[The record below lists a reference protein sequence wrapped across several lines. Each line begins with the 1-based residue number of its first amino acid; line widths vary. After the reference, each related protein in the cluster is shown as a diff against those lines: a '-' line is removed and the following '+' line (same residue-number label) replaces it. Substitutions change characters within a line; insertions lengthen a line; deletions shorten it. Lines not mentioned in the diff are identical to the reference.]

1 MPAGQPP
8 GSTDQP
14 VSGDGRPACLY
25 LLRATADGLYRI
37 GVATDWPAQA
47 PGLGVGVTTRVIGLA
62 PVNAPAALLR
72 FLRHRLAAQR
82 LGQGDWYRLDP
93 EAVAF
98 LEALLAKAQDDFSRA
113 HPQIPLAPWSVPP
126 LGDQPGAAPG
136 ATGPRAPRP
145 AAAIPRPRRSPSPP
159 AAGRRGR
166 GGGPLAEVV
175 ELLLLTPLAL
185 MLAGLALLAP
195 PVLVGALSL
204 GVASISNACALQQQ
218 PGTDE
223 GPPACRSRAFW
234 LGFWVS
240 LPAWGL
246 ALLLWLLR
254 SRPDRQA

>member
-1 MPAGQPP
+1 MSAGQPP
-8 GSTDQP
+8 GSSDQP
-14 VSGDGRPACLY
+14 APGNGVPACLY
-25 LLRATADGLYRI
+25 LLQANANGLYRI

-47 PGLGVGVTTRVIGLA
+47 PGLGVGATTRVIGVA
-62 PVNAPAALLR
+62 PVNAPTALLR

-82 LGQGDWYRLDP
+82 LAESDWYRLDAT
-93 EAVAF
+93 AVAF
-98 LEALLAKAQDDFSRA
+98 LEALLAKAQDDFRRG
-113 HPQIPLAPWSVPP
+113 HPQLPLEPWSVVPSGEPP
-126 LGDQPGAAPG
+126 
-136 ATGPRAPRP
+136 GPPP
-145 AAAIPRPRRSPSPP
+145 AAAGPAPWPRPRRPP
-159 AAGRRGR
+159 ASGRRVR
-166 GGGPLAEVV
+166 GGGPLAEEVV

-204 GVASISNACALQQQ
+204 GVASISNACALPQQ

>member
-1 MPAGQPP
+1 MSAGQPP
-8 GSTDQP
+8 GSSDQP
-14 VSGDGRPACLY
+14 APGHGVPACLY
-25 LLRATADGLYRI
+25 LLQAHANGLYRI

-98 LEALLAKAQDDFSRA
+98 LEALLAKAQDDFRRG
-113 HPQIPLAPWSVPP
+113 HPQLPLEPWSVVPSGEPP
-126 LGDQPGAAPG
+126 GPPPAAV
-136 ATGPRAPRP
+136 GPAPR
-145 AAAIPRPRRSPSPP
+145 PRPRRPP

-175 ELLLLTPLAL
+175 ELLLLTPLVL
-185 MLAGLALLAP
+185 MLAGLAFLAP
-195 PVLVGALSL
+195 PGLVGALSL
-204 GVASISNACALQQQ
+204 GVASLSHACPLRLEA
-218 PGTDE
+218 
-223 GPPACRSRAFW
+223 GPEERPAACRSRAFW
-234 LGFWVS
+234 LGFWAS

-254 SRPDRQA
+254 RQPDRNT